1 MVVIIIVII
10 ILWNY
15 FLSLTFCFNRQNSPL
30 PKAKVFTHLLNP
42 FHLPSPFV
50 NSAQCQAVV
59 TEGLHKGQFLQHFGN
74 IYTNPA
80 SQGGVCNLRL
90 AWGP

>member
-1 MVVIIIVII
+1 MVVI
-10 ILWNY
+10 LLL
-15 FLSLTFCFNRQNSPL
+15 FCGTFSTLLFCFNRQNSPL

-42 FHLPSPFV
+42 FQLPSPFV

-59 TEGLHKGQFLQHFGN
+59 MEGLHKEQFLQHFGN
-74 IYTNPA
+74 IYTNRA